1 MKKIFLLLITAN
13 LFFAHSAKKGDL
25 EGAWILVEQAWN
37 DEQVAIEGPIPLKVF
52 SQGRFF
58 VSWNGAENQS
68 GFNEGTYELA
78 NGEVLETILN
88 SSVRADIGNQVSY
101 KPNFMGDKKSFYQE
115 ITWTSPEGENFTL
128 FERWEN
134 VSCAEEKCAR
144 LRKFSD

>member
-1 MKKIFLLLITAN
+1 MICRISHLYK
-13 LFFAHSAKKGDL
+13 
-25 EGAWILVEQAWN
+25 
-37 DEQVAIEGPIPLKVF
+37 
-52 SQGRFF
+52 R
-58 VSWNGAENQS
+58 AENQS

-88 SSVRADIGNQVSY
+88 SSLRADIGNQVSY

-115 ITWTSPEGENFTL
+115 ITWTSPEGESFTL

-144 LRKFSD
+144 LRKFND

>member
-1 MKKIFLLLITAN
+1 M
-13 LFFAHSAKKGDL
+13 
-25 EGAWILVEQAWN
+25 
-37 DEQVAIEGPIPLKVF
+37 
-52 SQGRFF
+52 
-58 VSWNGAENQS
+58 
-68 GFNEGTYELA
+68 
-78 NGEVLETILN
+78 LETILN
-88 SSVRADIGNQVSY
+88 SSVRTDIGNQVSY